1 MFPVT
6 SALYRIMVPA
16 LAVSIQW
23 SAPVLAEGGLPDQG
37 FAQSQAAVTVNA
49 SGDGY
54 TLRSTVG
61 GAAKAGNLSSTVAVW
76 GTTTV
81 ETTVP
86 GNVSVD
92 NTSVTATMV
101 KGQNTLSVGRAVTET
116 TITVNGKTYVVA
128 KEMATALARATQY
141 GSSTA
146 VAVEGAF
153 SGPGIGSTGELH
165 HRIPGRPV
173 VAFVFFTAGGLVNS
187 GNCLKSL

>member
-1 MFPVT
+1 MLQAT
-6 SALYRIMVPA
+6 SAFYRIMIPA

-23 SAPVLAEGGLPDQG
+23 SAPALAEGRSPAQG
-37 FAQSQAAVTVNA
+37 FAQSEAEVTVNA

-54 TLRSTVG
+54 TLGSTVG
-61 GAAKAGNLSSTVAVW
+61 GAAAAGNLSSTVTVW

-81 ETTVP
+81 KTTVP

-128 KEMATALARATQY
+128 KEMATALARATQF

-153 SGPGIGSTGELH
+153 SGPSIGSTGNY
-165 HRIPGRPV
+165 I
-173 VAFVFFTAGGLVNS
+173 TASRGS
-187 GNCLKSL
+187 R